1 MSEIETK
8 IVDIIAREAS
18 IDPARIKPEST
29 LKDLEISSIDVVQ
42 IIFAIEDNYK
52 ISIPYNEPGFDID
65 SVAGLVTT
73 VEKLVEQNKASA

>member
-1 MSEIETK
+1 MSETETK
-8 IVDIIAREAS
+8 FVDIIAREAS
-18 IDPARIKPEST
+18 IDPARIKPEAT